1 MTPTFAFILGFFS
14 MSALVVLLFMADEFF
29 ETHSKIKIHHFH
41 IGFKY
46 EELIPCPDRYLN
58 RGEVWVERV
67 YDFDSPR
74 LFKIQQL
81 IDEGKVRFP
90 K

>member
-1 MTPTFAFILGFFS
+1 MTPTFAFILGVF
-14 MSALVVLLFMADEFF
+14 LTLCLIVLILMGDEVY
-29 ETHSKIKIHHFH
+29 ESNKKLRIEHFH

-46 EELIPCPDRYLN
+46 QQLIHDPNRYLN
-58 RGEVWVERV
+58 RGMIWVDKE
-67 YDFDSPR
+67 YTLTSPR